1 MTEIEIIKNSNT
13 IFSTLV
19 CPKCGK
25 PLKFDIGFDS
35 DENEEAIEAHCAAA
49 CKYENIFTINAIC
62 KLLNNNGINCLVRNS
77 PKSADYN
84 ESNIDNGFF
93 NKR

>member
-13 IFSTLV
+13 IFSTLTCRNCGNPLEFEADYNV
-19 CPKCGK
+19 ITARCPYSKCHDK
-25 PLKFDIGFDS
+25 KV
-35 DENEEAIEAHCAAA
+35 
-49 CKYENIFTINAIC
+49 FTVNVIC
-62 KLLNNNGINCLVRNS
+62 ELLNNNGVNCLVRNS

-93 NKR
+93 NK